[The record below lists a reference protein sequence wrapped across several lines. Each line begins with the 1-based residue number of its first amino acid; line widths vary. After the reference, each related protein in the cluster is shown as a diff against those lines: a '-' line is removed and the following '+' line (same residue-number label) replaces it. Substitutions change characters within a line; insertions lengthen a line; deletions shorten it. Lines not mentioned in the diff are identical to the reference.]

1 MATGEI
7 KKALP
12 ADPDGQ
18 NADRAEWAAESLQ
31 TFQAQTQSD
40 PEVLVTDLLNSIM
53 HWCDRNGQ
61 DFTAELERAQRNY
74 QSETWDGR
82 VVERPKG

>member
-1 MATGEI
+1 MNMATGEI

-53 HWCDRNGQ
+53 H
-61 DFTAELERAQRNY
+61 
-74 QSETWDGR
+74 
-82 VVERPKG
+82 